1 VAVLEIA
8 LVEIAQSGDGQRPRT
23 GAGAGGVDEQR
34 HRRSW
39 RQPRADQLIKFQ
51 HTYGIFFWRFL
62 WIRTAAWPLFV
73 AEGERGDEG
82 GEKPRIKLCLSTLEF
97 DIVLS

>member
-1 VAVLEIA
+1 
-8 LVEIAQSGDGQRPRT
+8 
-23 GAGAGGVDEQR
+23 
-34 HRRSW
+34 
-39 RQPRADQLIKFQ
+39 
-51 HTYGIFFWRFL
+51 
-62 WIRTAAWPLFV
+62 LFV